1 MYLNQKPKKLETL
14 VPMSDVLKQIVS
26 SKVLNI
32 DINQSTLTSIN
43 SMATHN
49 LQIIR
54 HIMKVTQISH
64 VNGFPH
70 GGVHRNAP
78 PRSAHILSARDDLY
92 SAQFEKNGSG
102 DVTRK
107 VKPVPLFT
115 FGFGVLGLVGG
126 GR

>member
-1 MYLNQKPKKLETL
+1 MLETL
-14 VPMSDVLKQIVS
+14 VPISDVLEQIVS
-26 SKVLNI
+26 TKVLNI
-32 DINQSTLTSIN
+32 DINQTTLTSIN

-54 HIMKVTQISH
+54 HIMKVTQIVH

-78 PRSAHILSARDDLY
+78 PRSAHILSARDNLY
-92 SAQFEKNGSG
+92 CAQFEKNGSG

-107 VKPVPLFT
+107 VKPIPLSR
-115 FGFGVLGLVGG
+115 FGVRVLGLVGG